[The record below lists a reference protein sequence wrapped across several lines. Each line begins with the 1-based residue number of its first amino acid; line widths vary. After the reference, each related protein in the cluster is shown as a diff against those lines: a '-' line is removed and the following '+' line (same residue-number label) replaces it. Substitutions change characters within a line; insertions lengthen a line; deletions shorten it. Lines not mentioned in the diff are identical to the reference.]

1 MLLLDTNAI
10 YRWLMCESLPE
21 TLIRRIEEEGALV
34 SILAPWEMLV
44 KHQVG
49 KLELPTLDVATDI
62 EAQGFT
68 LLPVRPP
75 HLRALGQLPLLHRD
89 PFDRLLIAQ
98 AKAENLTVVT
108 ADRIFPEYLPNTLL
122 I

>member
-10 YRWLMCESLPE
+10 YRWLMCEPLPE
-21 TLIRRIEEEGALV
+21 TLARRIEEEGALV
-34 SILAPWEMLV
+34 SILAPWEMLI

-49 KLELPTLDVATDI
+49 KLEMPTLDVAADI
-62 EAQGFT
+62 EAQGFI
-68 LLPVRPP
+68 LLPIRSS
-75 HLRALGQLPLLHRD
+75 HLLALGHLPMLHRD